1 MLLSYQ
7 LLLLL
12 VTLYL
17 TLDMG
22 VVFHI
27 TLISSIEA
35 NKNAP

>member
-7 LLLLL
+7 MLLV

-27 TLISSIEA
+27 TLISSTEA